1 MSNVDTLYGSP
12 SVYSDNEDEVPIGNF
27 SCGCCPLWWMQR
39 AAWFRRAVINL
50 CIFTVIFVP
59 GLVAST
65 GKMQTRIEM
74 LQFIQFTI
82 ALCLWALACFSGWH
96 FIIKGPDCADPN
108 RCDEAKLFPIIGNI
122 IESLVYACFAFC
134 LERIILIQI
143 STVFKK
149 GAYTDRIVQCQFES
163 DMIEAMLKCRHID
176 KVEKK
181 IAKAQSRRPSQGEFF
196 DSASFNGSLRHN
208 FAPMFK
214 SQPEYPSQ
222 LIHCSSESQY
232 GASSIA
238 TRISVEVEEKLKPSK
253 AGLEIP
259 EGLLDATSSQYG
271 ERKHANISVTQM
283 TKYIQKI
290 RTKKL
295 LNVIGSMEDANKYA
309 KKIYLRL
316 CPRNRGYI
324 AIEEFQRVFNSKR
337 TQDFVFQWLDKDM
350 DGKITFGDMRDAGSY
365 FQKHYNSTL
374 IIGDYA
380 GFRYVHLAA
389 SKNIDRSRLSLLILN
404 ERFYLV
410 EVFVSMAFILGNSAK
425 NAFDCLVFLFVV
437 HPFDVGDRIILDN
450 RMYIVHKLHILTT
463 VLERGDGLYFYIAN
477 HILAQQFVANIRR
490 SGDMIDEIP
499 MDCNRLTSA
508 AQIYALRSSLQE
520 FVTRNT
526 EIADYR
532 SADIIVDGVMDGYRL
547 RINIQMTCRGNFQ
560 DSTRKNKRKV
570 RLYLFLQD
578 QIRKLGID
586 CRPMTIVDATPE
598 PALDDLD
605 EPGPIY
611 SEAQKIAQAMR
622 N

>member
-1 MSNVDTLYGSP
+1 MQQPSQPDRNNISIMTIDIIFHIVKFSQHNDWIPKTVCLSVLLSFLFQFHSFQLQGMTQPIGREEESYKESDIPPVYNGRNQRPHNTPTKMRHLASSRKDNDLKPPHVSFAFNPQYSISAPSLHSVPQIVVSPSPAAQPNGSQEFALMNTFSSKAENLHCSSPTTPTIPSPVLSEDIDYTPRTSVDDYDRHQKKNTPYYQETDDEDDNNDRMSNVDTLYGSP

-39 AAWFRRAVINL
+39 AAWFRRTVINL

-59 GLVAST
+59 GLTARLVLRNDFRIISIPIDRWFEFFGLVIFGFHISRLVVYITLKCIRYFST
-65 GKMQTRIEM
+65 GKLQTRIEM

-82 ALCLWALACFSGWH
+82 ALCLWALACLSGWH
-96 FIIKGPDCADPN
+96 FIIKGPDCANPN
-108 RCDEAKLFPIIGNI
+108 ICDEAKLFPIIGNI

-181 IAKAQSRRPSQGEFF
+181 MAKAQSRRPSQGELF

-214 SQPEYPSQ
+214 SQPEYPSH

-259 EGLLDATSSQYG
+259 EGLLDVSNSRYG

-295 LNVIGSMEDANKYA
+295 LNVIGSIEDANKYA

-324 AIEEFQRVFNSKR
+324 AMEEFQRVFNSKT

-350 DGKITFGDMRDAGSY
+350 DGKITFGDMRDG
-365 FQKHYNSTL
+365 K
-374 IIGDYA
+374 YA
-380 GFRYVHLAA
+380 
-389 SKNIDRSRLSLLILN
+389 
-404 ERFYLV
+404 
-410 EVFVSMAFILGNSAK
+410 
-425 NAFDCLVFLFVV
+425 
-437 HPFDVGDRIILDN
+437 
-450 RMYIVHKLHILTT
+450 T
-463 VLERGDGLYFYIAN
+463 
-477 HILAQQFVANIRR
+477 
-490 SGDMIDEIP
+490 
-499 MDCNRLTSA
+499 
-508 AQIYALRSSLQE
+508 
-520 FVTRNT
+520 
-526 EIADYR
+526 
-532 SADIIVDGVMDGYRL
+532 
-547 RINIQMTCRGNFQ
+547 
-560 DSTRKNKRKV
+560 
-570 RLYLFLQD
+570 
-578 QIRKLGID
+578 
-586 CRPMTIVDATPE
+586 
-598 PALDDLD
+598 
-605 EPGPIY
+605 
-611 SEAQKIAQAMR
+611 
-622 N
+622 